1 MPRSSLSK
9 GCFNLF
15 PTPHHDR
22 DARLSNSA
30 NCGLWS
36 APPNHFHGKLEGTHW
51 GPHLENIC
59 NTFGAHCQ
67 RVSHALEHKDINCTS
82 MQHLLQHILCS
93 SCSSCT
99 ISTAEDLCRST
110 IQEIYNTSIY
120 ILQCTGAKLLSAPQ
134 DQKMH
139 CACFVQYHVIKSLF
153 FRRFVQKTNTF
164 LCAVKACSCLEV
176 LCRWS
181 WSRVWSPHSRPASLW
196 TSVDQLV

>member
-1 MPRSSLSK
+1 MRQDCGGYALTLPLLGRTGRGPTKRRKKASLSEITSRVSSQVPRSNVSIKKFPDDMYQVFSFQSSK

-22 DARLSNSA
+22 DVRLSNSA

-82 MQHLLQHILCS
+82 MQHFMLILLIWH
-93 SCSSCT
+93 
-99 ISTAEDLCRST
+99 
-110 IQEIYNTSIY
+110 N
-120 ILQCTGAKLLSAPQ
+120 
-134 DQKMH
+134 
-139 CACFVQYHVIKSLF
+139 
-153 FRRFVQKTNTF
+153 
-164 LCAVKACSCLEV
+164 
-176 LCRWS
+176 
-181 WSRVWSPHSRPASLW
+181 
-196 TSVDQLV
+196 

>member
-1 MPRSSLSK
+1 MYQVFSFQSSK

-82 MQHLLQHILCS
+82 MQHLPCTFYAHLAQLVQLRICADLQYKKSTTQASIFCNALGQSSWLHLRTKRCTVLVLCN
-93 SCSSCT
+93 T
-99 ISTAEDLCRST
+99 MWLNLFFLEDLCKK
-110 IQEIYNTSIY
+110 Q
-120 ILQCTGAKLLSAPQ
+120 ILFCVQWKLVA
-134 DQKMH
+134 
-139 CACFVQYHVIKSLF
+139 A
-153 FRRFVQKTNTF
+153 
-164 LCAVKACSCLEV
+164 
-176 LCRWS
+176 
-181 WSRVWSPHSRPASLW
+181 
-196 TSVDQLV
+196 